1 MEGPRAADAA
11 VPEAHKLLGA
21 PAGHR
26 RSRTIIVVVGVA
38 LKGPFFSA
46 GVVAVEGAVGE
57 AAVAEAVTTEVAE
70 AVAARL
76 RTTIRIAEA
85 EAEAEAVL
93 RS

>member
-57 AAVAEAVTTEVAE
+57 A
-70 AVAARL
+70 VAARL